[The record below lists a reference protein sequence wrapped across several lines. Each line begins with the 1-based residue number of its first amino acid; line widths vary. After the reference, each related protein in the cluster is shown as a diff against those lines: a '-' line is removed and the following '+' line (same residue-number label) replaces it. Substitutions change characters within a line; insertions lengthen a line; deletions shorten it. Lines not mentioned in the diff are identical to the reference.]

1 MFDGLS
7 AQRLTALFLGGWLL
21 LDFPLL
27 GLWDRE
33 ATVLGLPLFPVAIFA
48 LWATLIALL
57 GWTIERAPDD

>member
-7 AQRLTALFLGGWLL
+7 AQRLAALFLGGWLL

-48 LWATLIALL
+48 LWAALIALL
-57 GWTIERAPDD
+57 GWMIERAPDD